1 MWRNRNPVTGQARI
15 TGTAERPGM
24 SASFNDRDGGK
35 IVLSVGE

>member
-1 MWRNRNPVTGQARI
+1 MWRNRNPVTGQ
-15 TGTAERPGM
+15 RPGM